1 MSHISDLIHE
11 YIVGGTIIRAG
22 LLNTKSTCD
31 SNFHFGWLY
40 IVKDKHGKLHRIFA
54 VDNPEFD
61 IKPEEGDVNTFTP
74 D

>member
-1 MSHISDLIHE
+1 MPYISELIEE

-31 SNFHFGWLY
+31 GNSHFGWLFV
-40 IVKDKHGKLHRIFA
+40 VKDKFGKIHRIFA
-54 VDNPEFD
+54 VDNPEFN
-61 IKPEEGDVNTFTP
+61 IKPEEWNVNTFSP